1 MQNCK
6 HCLILCLTLL
16 FCTNSFA
23 QAQPVDMTGLWTGL
37 MFNDTTELNYRYE
50 IAISEKNGRLTG
62 YSQTFFILDGKE
74 YYGVKKIKI
83 TIDGDKVITQD
94 MKLLRNN
101 YPIKPPKGVY
111 VVNVLNFEKKQDALV
126 LSGMFETNRTR
137 EYAPATGYVHVEKK
151 IDFKQSPLVQ
161 QLKELGL
168 DNDLS
173 FIPAE
178 TLAVVIAA
186 AKPAEKEV
194 VAEQPV
200 AKTSLPEKEKPAK
213 PKAVKEKEDTKPAAV
228 TIAKEVAKPKEVIVK
243 SEPKKEI
250 VEAAQKETIV
260 KAAPK
265 EVIVKSEPKKEI
277 AKAAPKDTIVKTE
290 PKESMVKTAP
300 AIIPETKP
308 KQAAT
313 DIKSRIIETIQSV
326 NYTSDSLM
334 ITLYDNG
341 EVDGDTVSVIM
352 NGNIIMPMVGLSTNA
367 VRKTI
372 YTKDITD
379 SIQIVMY
386 AENLGTLPPNTG
398 LLIVN
403 DGKQRYEIRFSGDLK
418 KNAAIVFKKKS
429 PL

>member
-1 MQNCK
+1 
-6 HCLILCLTLL
+6 
-16 FCTNSFA
+16 
-23 QAQPVDMTGLWTGL
+23 MTGLWTGL

-111 VVNVLNFEKKQDALV
+111 VVNVLNFERKNDALV

-137 EYAPATGYVHVEKK
+137 EYAPATGFIHVEKK
-151 IDFKQSPLVQ
+151 IDFKQSPLVL
-161 QLKELGL
+161 QLKEMGL
-168 DNDLS
+168 ENDLS
-173 FIPAE
+173 FLPAE
-178 TLAVVIAA
+178 TPAAETAVVI
-186 AKPAEKEV
+186 KPAEKTV
-194 VAEQPV
+194 VTEQPV
-200 AKTSLPEKEKPAK
+200 VQANQPEKEKAVMVKAVTEKEVIKTETVTKAK
-213 PKAVKEKEDTKPAAV
+213 AVTEPKAVTVKTEPKETVVKTEAKAV
-228 TIAKEVAKPKEVIVK
+228 IVKTKPKEAVVKTEPKAVTVKTEPKEVVVKTEAKAVVVKTESKEAAVKPEPEVVIVK
-243 SEPKKEI
+243 SEP
-250 VEAAQKETIV
+250 V
-260 KAAPK
+260 K
-265 EVIVKSEPKKEI
+265 
-277 AKAAPKDTIVKTE
+277 
-290 PKESMVKTAP
+290 
-300 AIIPETKP
+300 IPETKP
-308 KQAAT
+308 KKPAT
-313 DIKSRIIETIQSV
+313 DIKSRVIETIQSV
-326 NYTSDSLM
+326 NYSADSLM

-352 NGNIIMPMVGLSTNA
+352 NGNVIMPMVGLSTNP

-386 AENLGTLPPNTG
+386 AENLGSLPPNTG

-418 KNAAIVFKKKS
+418 KNAAIVFRRKEN
-429 PL
+429 

>member
-1 MQNCK
+1 
-6 HCLILCLTLL
+6 
-16 FCTNSFA
+16 
-23 QAQPVDMTGLWTGL
+23 MTGLWTGL

-101 YPIKPPKGVY
+101 YPIKPPKGIY

-161 QLKELGL
+161 QLKELAL

-178 TLAVVIAA
+178 APVAVIAA
-186 AKPAEKEV
+186 DRPAEKEV
-194 VAEQPV
+194 
-200 AKTSLPEKEKPAK
+200 
-213 PKAVKEKEDTKPAAV
+213 TKPAAV

-243 SEPKKEI
+243 TEP
-250 VEAAQKETIV
+250 KETI
-260 KAAPK
+260 K
-265 EVIVKSEPKKEI
+265 KSEPKE
-277 AKAAPKDTIVKTE
+277 TVVKTE
-290 PKESMVKTAP
+290 PKETVVKSEP
-300 AIIPETKP
+300 AKIPETKP
-308 KQAAT
+308 KQPAT

-334 ITLYDNG
+334 IMLYDNG

-352 NGNIIMPMVGLSTNA
+352 NGNIIMPMVGLSSNA

-398 LLIVN
+398 LLIVY
-403 DGKQRYEIRFSGDLK
+403 DGKERYEIRFSGDLK
-418 KNAAIVFKKKS
+418 KNAAIVFKKKER
-429 PL
+429 

>member
-1 MQNCK
+1 
-6 HCLILCLTLL
+6 
-16 FCTNSFA
+16 
-23 QAQPVDMTGLWTGL
+23 MTGLWTGL

-94 MKLLRNN
+94 LKLLRNN

-111 VVNVLNFEKKQDALV
+111 VVNVLNFERKNDALV

-137 EYAPATGYVHVEKK
+137 EYAPATGFIHVEKK
-151 IDFKQSPLVQ
+151 IDFKQSPLVL
-161 QLKELGL
+161 QLKEMGL
-168 DNDLS
+168 ENELS
-173 FIPAE
+173 FLPAE
-178 TLAVVIAA
+178 APAAKTAVAI
-186 AKPAEKEV
+186 KPAEKAV

-200 AKTSLPEKEKPAK
+200 VQANQPEKEKPVMVKSVTEKEVIKPETVTKAK
-213 PKAVKEKEDTKPAAV
+213 AVTEPKAVNVKAE
-228 TIAKEVAKPKEVIVK
+228 PKEAVVK
-243 SEPKKEI
+243 TE
-250 VEAAQKETIV
+250 
-260 KAAPK
+260 
-265 EVIVKSEPKKEI
+265 
-277 AKAAPKDTIVKTE
+277 AKAVIVKTE
-290 PKESMVKTAP
+290 PKEAIVKTESKVVTVKTEPKEEAVKP
-300 AIIPETKP
+300 EAVIVKSEPVKIPEIKTKQP
-308 KQAAT
+308 AT

-326 NYTSDSLM
+326 NYTADSLV

-352 NGNIIMPMVGLSTNA
+352 NGNIIMPMVGLSTNP

-379 SIQIVMY
+379 SIKIVMY
-386 AENLGTLPPNTG
+386 AENLGSLPPNTG

-418 KNAAIVFKKKS
+418 KNAAIVFRRKEN
-429 PL
+429 